1 MSVELVIM
9 KIKIKGENITDE
21 VLSLIQA
28 DLNNQV
34 IFSEI
39 KNKYG
44 LEEISMSFI
53 NVNDIK

>member
-1 MSVELVIM
+1 MNVELVIANV
-9 KIKIKGENITDE
+9 KIKGKNLTNEI
-21 VLSLIQA
+21 LSLIYA
-28 DLNNQV
+28 DLNND
-34 IFSEI
+34 IILSEI